1 VDVTVEGTPFTI
13 EMFAYQT
20 SPLGVSL
27 KINGASTTP
36 TVWLESGTYSLP
48 GTTTKVLVNDVS
60 VLQQGGAQG
69 GTVTGSCQLFI
80 GTSKLVFEEGMQ
92 VYKNDVVLTNTKV
105 AIENTSTKIIKLEV
119 QIGPD
124 MDNNLKDGDSF
135 TDPVWGT
142 FKWNLDGMTPG
153 ATSDVREQIKI
164 DRDGSNRVKLT
175 FTNRDG
181 NENGVDV
188 LYGSGSTFTQTVDG
202 THNFHTSQ
210 YNSSEAGWQK
220 IAIGDYF
227 VISKDQRTR
236 IMKYDTYYP
245 AVGKEY
251 VQFSDIGSGVIYKVY
266 YKTDSFI
273 RLGTQTHNV
282 SYDSSSH
289 NVAVDLSGADPGFTA
304 NATVSMWTREEA
316 RIDLDNPFINITES
330 PLYTIGNDPTG
341 EVISFLAS
349 YSAANGA
356 LFTTNISTHD
366 VGTTFEDKAIT
377 DYGTFVDLLG
387 DSVGI
392 KNIVVYYPGKRP
404 AYPNVAVGAN
414 PSIVVGEAAGGTVE
428 QAVKIT
434 QPVAK
439 FASEIS
445 DPSGI
450 TSDLILI
457 GGPCA
462 NSLVA
467 TLMNTTAATCFTDW
481 QAYDGGITEGIIKEF
496 TDAFGSGQKAL
507 VVAGTNAADTRN
519 MAAKVMQGT
528 LDYQN

>member
-1 VDVTVEGTPFTI
+1 
-13 EMFAYQT
+13 
-20 SPLGVSL
+20 
-27 KINGASTTP
+27 
-36 TVWLESGTYSLP
+36 
-48 GTTTKVLVNDVS
+48 
-60 VLQQGGAQG
+60 
-69 GTVTGSCQLFI
+69 
-80 GTSKLVFEEGMQ
+80 
-92 VYKNDVVLTNTKV
+92 
-105 AIENTSTKIIKLEV
+105 
-119 QIGPD
+119 
-124 MDNNLKDGDSF
+124 
-135 TDPVWGT
+135 
-142 FKWNLDGMTPG
+142 
-153 ATSDVREQIKI
+153 
-164 DRDGSNRVKLT
+164 
-175 FTNRDG
+175 
-181 NENGVDV
+181 
-188 LYGSGSTFTQTVDG
+188 
-202 THNFHTSQ
+202 
-210 YNSSEAGWQK
+210 
-220 IAIGDYF
+220 
-227 VISKDQRTR
+227 
-236 IMKYDTYYP
+236 MKYDTYYP

-282 SYDSSSH
+282 TYDSSTH
-289 NVAVDLSGADPGFTA
+289 NVAVDLSGVCADFTC
-304 NATVSMWTREEA
+304 NTTVSMFTREEA
-316 RIDLDNPFINITES
+316 RIDLENPFINVTES
-330 PLYTIGNDPTG
+330 PLYTIGNDPAG
-341 EVISFLAS
+341 ETISFLAS

-377 DYGTFVDLLG
+377 DYGTYVDLLG

-467 TLMNTTAATCFTDW
+467 TLMNTTGATCFDDW
-481 QAYDGGITEGIIKEF
+481 KAYNGGITEGLIKEF
-496 TDAFGSGQKAL
+496 DDAFGSGQKAL